1 MCFPGKRD
9 DFVCHYIYFGPGF
22 LCLSFS
28 LYPLVSGGV
37 VLPLV
42 FSFFAYTLTFTSEKV
57 QKRTWV
63 YISLRLSFGQSFL
76 EATSFSLAHQKA
88 LKAPPSL
95 LLNFSMKPN
104 MKYFPDLS
112 KGCREVSFLLLP
124 PMSNLITTKWSD

>member
-42 FSFFAYTLTFTSEKV
+42 FSFFAYTLTFTSAKGTKKGLGHSPPTEFRAVIFGSNK
-57 QKRTWV
+57 
-63 YISLRLSFGQSFL
+63 LRSQ
-76 EATSFSLAHQKA
+76 AHEKA
-88 LKAPPSL
+88 LKALPY
-95 LLNFSMKPN
+95 FSI
-104 MKYFPDLS
+104 S
-112 KGCREVSFLLLP
+112 Q
-124 PMSNLITTKWSD
+124 

>member
-42 FSFFAYTLTFTSEKV
+42 FSFFAYTLTFTSAKGTKKGLGHSPPTEFRAVGAFKM
-57 QKRTWV
+57 
-63 YISLRLSFGQSFL
+63 
-76 EATSFSLAHQKA
+76 QKA
-88 LKAPPSL
+88 PTDGKSVGAIKKKAPL
-95 LLNFSMKPN
+95 EK
-104 MKYFPDLS
+104 K
-112 KGCREVSFLLLP
+112 C
-124 PMSNLITTKWSD
+124 